1 MAPSLDRTGMI
12 GLAFGVAR
20 AVAGWAEHA
29 RLFFYD
35 VVLADRTCP
44 DCEGPLGM
52 VAEGRCRCKSCGRV
66 FDPTPAFQTCPG
78 CGGPVELKVSR
89 YRCCECGAD
98 VPSRFL
104 FDGLVFDAEYFRQRM
119 DEHRQ
124 RKLAQRERV
133 RQMLAGSRSE
143 ALLPSSADLDEVP
156 GLAEALNNLVSGI
169 PMVQLPWSKD
179 DFDLRRYEGHLQAHI
194 GAIPLAFEHI
204 PPLAE
209 NRRLDRVRR
218 FIAILYLASAGIID
232 VWQDGQVVMVMKHET
247 DGERQGLLGDAEDA
261 DGVEGPVGGATAW

>member
-1 MAPSLDRTGMI
+1 MAPPLDRAGMI
-12 GLAFGVAR
+12 DHAFGLAK

-29 RLFFYD
+29 RLFFYE

-52 VAEGRCRCKSCGRV
+52 VAEGRCRCTSCSRV
-66 FDPTPAFQTCPG
+66 FDPTPVFQTCPG

-89 YRCCECGAD
+89 YRCRECGAD
-98 VPSRFL
+98 VPSRFI
-104 FDGLVFDAEYFRQRM
+104 FDGLVFDADYFCQKM
-119 DEHRQ
+119 AEHRR
-124 RKLAQRERV
+124 RKLDQRERV
-133 RQMLAGSRSE
+133 RQMLAGSRSSTLWP
-143 ALLPSSADLDEVP
+143 ASADLDDVP

-169 PMVQLPWSKD
+169 PVAQLPWSTD
-179 DFDLRRYEGHLQAHI
+179 GFDLKQYEGHVQAHI
-194 GAIPLAFEHI
+194 GPIPLDFEHI
-204 PPLAE
+204 PPLAQ

-247 DGERQGLLGDAEDA
+247 DRERQGLLGDVEEA